1 MARESHLSRY
11 ERDFEPA
18 GSASPSAVPG
28 DQRDAIACVLSAG
41 DGWPEA
47 LKALRG
53 AFASDAAATPNEGEA
68 APDKREINHPASEYL
83 QWPSLK
89 SGETDND

>member
-1 MARESHLSRY
+1 MSRL
-11 ERDFEPA
+11 ERDFEAA
-18 GSASPSAVPG
+18 GKAPSSAGTG
-28 DQRDAIACVLSAG
+28 DQREAIACVLSAG
-41 DGWPEA
+41 DGWADA

-53 AFASDAAATPNEGEA
+53 AFASDTAAVRRERKATPH
-68 APDKREINHPASEYL
+68 KREINHPASEYL

>member
-18 GSASPSAVPG
+18 GSASSNAVHG
-28 DQRDAIACVLSAG
+28 DPRDAIACLLSAG
-41 DGWPEA
+41 DGWADA
-47 LKALRG
+47 LKALSG
-53 AFASDAAATPNEGEA
+53 AFARDAAAAPPEGER
-68 APDKREINHPASEYL
+68 PDKREINHPASEYL
-83 QWPSLK
+83 QWASLQ

>member
-1 MARESHLSRY
+1 MAQESHLSRH

-18 GSASPSAVPG
+18 ANAPSKAVRG
-28 DQRDAIACVLSAG
+28 VEGQAIACFLSAG
-41 DGWPEA
+41 DGWADA
-47 LKALRG
+47 LKALSG
-53 AFASDAAATPNEGEA
+53 AFASDAAVPPERGSRPHN
-68 APDKREINHPASEYL
+68 REINHPASEYL